1 MILRD
6 YYMTIVKLLIIQCK
20 VQDAAEKFVMPIII
34 VTLLML
40 TIQVM
45 VIALIM
51 TEIIVVE
58 KLLLLGDAA
67 GVENICYLTL
77 LENPCQRLVL

>member
-1 MILRD
+1 MILLD

-67 GVENICYLTL
+67 GFENISYLTL

>member
-1 MILRD
+1 MQCEPRQWRKIIATELIIRPAMILRD

-40 TIQVM
+40 TI
-45 VIALIM
+45 
-51 TEIIVVE
+51 
-58 KLLLLGDAA
+58 
-67 GVENICYLTL
+67 
-77 LENPCQRLVL
+77 